1 MASKMLKSPGIWS
14 RENWLSMALVILVT
28 LLTNGPL
35 ISQLGFYRDDWYL
48 IWVAQYQGSEGII
61 ALFRGDRPLFGW
73 FYALDYL
80 LLGDAPLGWHLLGLV
95 IKLITALGTLWL
107 LRSLWPQQKIETT
120 LMTLLY
126 VVYPGFFQQPNV
138 GTFMNHFMA
147 YAAAKLSLS
156 CTVQSLKTSNPSSKM
171 IYSFFGLILAAFY
184 IFTYEALIGTEAVR
198 LLIIGYFYYRQ
209 DASSWKS
216 IVRKTLIRLS
226 PYVLLALGFVV
237 WRLFF
242 FQATRRSTRV
252 DILVGEYLTF
262 PLHNVARLILETLKD
277 LFETSILAW
286 GVPFYQFTVHS
297 EYRVLAQALILAFIV
312 VTLAGGYWFLSRKQA
327 ASESEADPYPHAGRD
342 WLILGAAGVV
352 VTTIP
357 IIAAGRDVFFG
368 LQFDRYTFQSAL
380 AAALFMGGIVFYAV
394 RDRLR
399 WILLVALFVSG
410 VTTQFLSADY
420 YRTFWTLERNAMWQ
434 LSWRAPQ
441 IEDGTTLV
449 LALPSGYRLA
459 EEYEVWGPVNLV
471 YHPKEPLKLA
481 GQIILDELWVDM
493 ARGTE
498 EERIVRDTVH
508 VPRDYKKVII
518 LSQPTPRSC
527 LHVLDGRRFEQVV
540 SEPSEVRFMA
550 KYSNVNWIDA
560 DGIPSTPPSVIFGA
574 EPPHD
579 WCYFY
584 QQIDLAR
591 QKMDWQ
597 AGAELADE
605 AISLGLEP
613 SDVTE
618 WLPALEAYAHVGDTK
633 QSRQIARLIRTNR
646 SVYAGLCEQLKALQG
661 QPAEYDRDL
670 LLSTLCRGD

>member
-1 MASKMLKSPGIWS
+1 MNSSKLHGAWKHES
-14 RENWLSMALVILVT
+14 WLSVALVTLVT
-28 LLTNGPL
+28 LLTNAPL

-48 IWVAQYQGSEGII
+48 IWVAQSQGPEGVI

-107 LRSLWPQQKIETT
+107 LRSLWPGQKLETA

-147 YAAAKLSLS
+147 YAAAILSLA
-156 CTVQSLKTSNPSSKM
+156 CTVQALKAKSPASQA
-171 IYSFFGLILAAFY
+171 IYSFLGMILATFY

-198 LLIIGYFYYRQ
+198 LLLIGYFYYRQ
-209 DASSWKS
+209 NASSWKS
-216 IVRKTLIRLS
+216 IIRNTLIRLS
-226 PYVLLALGFVV
+226 PYLLLTLGFVI

-262 PLHNVARLILETLKD
+262 PLHNAARFILETLKD

-286 GVPFYQFTVHS
+286 GVPFYQFTFQS
-297 EYRVLAQALILAFIV
+297 EYRVLTQALILALV
-312 VTLAGGYWFLSRKQA
+312 VIMLAGGYWFLSRKQA
-327 ASESEADPYPHAGRD
+327 AAESEADPYPHAGRD

-368 LQFDRYTFQSAL
+368 LQFDRYTFQSAF
-380 AAALFMGGIVFYAV
+380 AAALFMGGIIFYAV
-394 RDRLR
+394 QSRLR
-399 WILLVALFVSG
+399 WILLSALFVSG

-434 LSWRAPQ
+434 LSWRAPE

-471 YHPKEPLKLA
+471 YHPKGPLRLA

-498 EERIVRDTVH
+498 EERIVRDTVRIQ
-508 VPRDYKKVII
+508 RDYKKVVV
-518 LSQPTPRSC
+518 LSQPTLRSC
-527 LHVLDGRRFEQVV
+527 LHVLDGRRFEQAV
-540 SEPSEVRFMA
+540 SEPPEVRFMA
-550 KYSNVNWIDA
+550 KYSSIEWIDTA
-560 DGIPSTPPSVIFGA
+560 GTPSTPSNVIFGA

-584 QQIDLAR
+584 HQMDLAR
-591 QKMDWQ
+591 QRMDWQ
-597 AGAELADE
+597 AGADLADE

-618 WLPALEAYAHVGDTK
+618 WLPALEAYAHIGAAK
-633 QSRQIARLIRTNR
+633 ESRQISRWIRSNR
-646 SVYAGLCEQLKALQG
+646 TIYVGLCEQMRALQG

-670 LLSTLCRGD
+670 VLTTLCRAD